1 MCVEYANLM
10 FVSGIQ
16 TTGQLVEVRIS
27 NCNQMPCLL
36 RKGSTATIEI
46 DYVPGKSIKSLHF
59 AV

>member
-1 MCVEYANLM
+1 MLIY
-10 FVSGIQ
+10 SGIQ

-46 DYVPGKSIKSLHF
+46 DYVPGKSLKFPRIFS
-59 AV
+59 V